1 MPRRRFSGGL
11 ARSVRRERNLTQRAL
26 AASIGVS
33 APVISKWE
41 SGDDFPPG
49 EKLPGLAMA
58 LGKEIDELFPR
69 EGLPDLTDL
78 RCDAGYSQKQAAD
91 AIGISR
97 GPLSNA
103 ERGHRRLNDDYVQPL
118 AVEYKVTADE
128 LLAAQDRSFGM
139 DAAPAPAAAAG
150 SGPSAPRT
158 VGEKIDFLVRHGYGD
173 QAAPSDAEIASTV
186 SKHVGAT
193 ITADVIAGLRAG
205 HITDVSPAVREGL
218 AHALQVDVELFKD
231 DAEFNPRAGE
241 FLDAVRFLASIRQG
255 QILALS
261 ARGNA
266 GGLSAET
273 MAKINE
279 IVGELRHRLPD
290 VPGSK

>member
-1 MPRRRFSGGL
+1 M
-11 ARSVRRERNLTQRAL
+11 
-26 AASIGVS
+26 
-33 APVISKWE
+33 
-41 SGDDFPPG
+41 
-49 EKLPGLAMA
+49 
-58 LGKEIDELFPR
+58 
-69 EGLPDLTDL
+69 
-78 RCDAGYSQKQAAD
+78 
-91 AIGISR
+91 
-97 GPLSNA
+97 
-103 ERGHRRLNDDYVQPL
+103 H
-118 AVEYKVTADE
+118 KVTSDE

-139 DAAPAPAAAAG
+139 DAAPVPAAPAG

-158 VGEKIDFLVRHGYGD
+158 VGEEIDFLVRHGYGE

-231 DAEFNPRAGE
+231 DAEFSPRAGE

-279 IVGELRHRLPD
+279 IVGELKHRLPD
-290 VPGSK
+290 VLGPK